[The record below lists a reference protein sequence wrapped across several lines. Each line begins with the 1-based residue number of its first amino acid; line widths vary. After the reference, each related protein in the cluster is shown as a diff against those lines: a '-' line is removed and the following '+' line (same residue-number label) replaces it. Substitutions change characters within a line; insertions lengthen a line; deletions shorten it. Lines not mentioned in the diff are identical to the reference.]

1 MKTDKIIFE
10 IKPGSIKVRK
20 GQKMPSK
27 PHRDEKNDYD
37 RREGKKVEEEN

>member
-1 MKTDKIIFE
+1 MKKDKITFI

-27 PHRDEKNDYD
+27 PHKDKKNQYN
-37 RREGKKVEEEN
+37 RKEFNKIEE